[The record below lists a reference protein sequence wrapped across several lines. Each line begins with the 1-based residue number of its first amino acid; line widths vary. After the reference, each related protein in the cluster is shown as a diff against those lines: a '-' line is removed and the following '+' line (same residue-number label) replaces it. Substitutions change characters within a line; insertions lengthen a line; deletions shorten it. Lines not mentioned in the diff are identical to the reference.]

1 MNYPK
6 QLRRALNSL
15 AFDNDVI
22 KPLELVA
29 TRLKSAGDEY
39 EQQAAKTLRLII
51 EGLQNNH
58 EGEK

>member
-1 MNYPK
+1 MNYNK
-6 QLRRALNSL
+6 QIRRALNSL

-29 TRLKSAGDEY
+29 ARLASAGDTY

-51 EGLQNNH
+51 EGLKNNH
-58 EGEK
+58 EGDE